1 MPASRFRKI
10 VQETGQI
17 PVCNFYVPVSV
28 CRNHPVY
35 TLRVA
40 THALSSLVDALLQV
54 TTSLTLCKA
63 SNCSYVHPR
72 HTHWTYRM
80 IFTQRQR
87 ASVRGIHWNALI
99 ILNSEKWDPQW
110 SHCKSEYL
118 FEKPTSW
125 LPAHTHL
132 CTSVN
137 RVLCKAS
144 AATRKFSDFS
154 PIAAA
159 ANRLFFPRF
168 SASCGSR
175 NSRKKRV
182 ATELGSSSL
191 RPPLFALGL

>member
-63 SNCSYVHPR
+63 SNCSYVYPR

-144 AATRKFSDFS
+144 NCSYATLALALAPPPSPRFWRPADSAATRKFSDFS
-154 PIAAA
+154 PIA
-159 ANRLFFPRF
+159 
-168 SASCGSR
+168 
-175 NSRKKRV
+175 KIK
-182 ATELGSSSL
+182 
-191 RPPLFALGL
+191 